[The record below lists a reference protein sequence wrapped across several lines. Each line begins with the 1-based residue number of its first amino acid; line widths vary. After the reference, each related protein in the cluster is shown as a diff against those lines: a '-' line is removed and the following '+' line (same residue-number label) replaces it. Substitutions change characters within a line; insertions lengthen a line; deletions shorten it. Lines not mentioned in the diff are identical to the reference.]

1 MRDNNEAKRENDEK
15 SFDKNREQSVK
26 LEEMRKKEEAQR
38 IEKIKAE
45 TKNMLQIEKQ
55 KEELAKQKSV
65 LEMKTMQ
72 IQAER
77 DREKEMR
84 NILKR

>member
-1 MRDNNEAKRENDEK
+1 
-15 SFDKNREQSVK
+15 
-26 LEEMRKKEEAQR
+26 
-38 IEKIKAE
+38 
-45 TKNMLQIEKQ
+45 MLQIEKQ

-77 DREKEMR
+77 DREKREEE
-84 NILKR
+84 KV

>member
-1 MRDNNEAKRENDEK
+1 
-15 SFDKNREQSVK
+15 
-26 LEEMRKKEEAQR
+26 
-38 IEKIKAE
+38 
-45 TKNMLQIEKQ
+45 MLQIEKQ

-77 DREKEMR
+77 DREKRDEEHIKAIEKGNEANAKHIEQANEERKKMR
-84 NILKR
+84 RI